1 MLRSTDELLPAKPEA
16 RLRIYAYSIDDP
28 AHAGLL
34 KVGQTTQEVKARV
47 AQQLK
52 TAAIKNFKIVLD
64 ESAEAEDGSLF
75 SDHDVR
81 SRLKAKGDAAMDLR
95 ARSGGVLAPGGGRGL
110 FPTGIALA
118 LPPAWAALI
127 LPRSGLAL
135 KHGVTCI
142 NAPGLI
148 DSGSRGEVQVAVVN
162 TDPDIPFVVRRGD
175 RIAQVMFQWL
185 ERPEWLEVD
194 RLDETERG
202 SRGFGSSG
210 L

>member
-1 MLRSTDELLPAKPEA
+1 
-16 RLRIYAYSIDDP
+16 
-28 AHAGLL
+28 
-34 KVGQTTQEVKARV
+34 
-47 AQQLK
+47 
-52 TAAIKNFKIVLD
+52 
-64 ESAEAEDGSLF
+64 
-75 SDHDVR
+75 
-81 SRLKAKGDAAMDLR
+81 
-95 ARSGGVLAPGGGRGL
+95 
-110 FPTGIALA
+110 LA

-127 LPRSGLAL
+127 LPRSGLQL

-148 DSGSRGEVQVAVVN
+148 DSGYRGEVQVALVN

>member
-1 MLRSTDELLPAKPEA
+1 VEIPVVRLDQELPLPSYTKP
-16 RLRIYAYSIDDP
+16 
-28 AHAGLL
+28 
-34 KVGQTTQEVKARV
+34 
-47 AQQLK
+47 
-52 TAAIKNFKIVLD
+52 
-64 ESAEAEDGSLF
+64 
-75 SDHDVR
+75 
-81 SRLKAKGDAAMDLR
+81 GDAAMDLR

-148 DSGSRGEVQVAVVN
+148 DSGYRGEVQVALVN